1 MTIPRSG
8 EVAPQD
14 SDTDSGICAD
24 SEQPSPRQLIEIP
37 LIFSSNSNS
46 DYLTPESYR
55 YVRAVVEDTVICR
68 FILNEKDSVHWSDF
82 IVLKGVR
89 KDTNCNPNQAQL
101 VFYLNLHSVV

>member
-1 MTIPRSG
+1 MPNAKSFAVSTMEKPALVES

-46 DYLTPESYR
+46 DYLTPESYSNEFSQQLCD
-55 YVRAVVEDTVICR
+55 VKDLSNNFSQQIIQAVITD
-68 FILNEKDSVHWSDF
+68 
-82 IVLKGVR
+82 
-89 KDTNCNPNQAQL
+89 
-101 VFYLNLHSVV
+101 